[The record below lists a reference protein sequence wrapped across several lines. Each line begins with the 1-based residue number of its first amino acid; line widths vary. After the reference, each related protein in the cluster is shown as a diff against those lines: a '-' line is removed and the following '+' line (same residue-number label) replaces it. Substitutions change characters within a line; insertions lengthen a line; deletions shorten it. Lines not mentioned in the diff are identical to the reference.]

1 MFNNFASMLGD
12 GDTLN
17 ITITKKGDRIIVSLV
32 PKLAQTKEDIQKKI
46 APLVLSGT
54 PDELDNGFIDAI
66 TGPVLKAAGII
77 SNAKEFEKAA
87 EKAVTNS
94 KTTSKSSSDSN
105 KKAEEDR
112 KAKYNEAIKSAD
124 EFEKAGK
131 LREAVVALEDADKYT
146 SRNHSVIKGRIDKL
160 NKILSKPSL
169 FDSDEEE
176 QLPGEEYQYYSQNE
190 EEEE

>member
-1 MFNNFASMLGD
+1 MFQNFASMLGD

-17 ITITKKGDRIIVSLV
+17 ITITKKSDKIIVSLV
-32 PKLAQTKEDIQKKI
+32 PKLAKTKEDVQKKI

-54 PDELDNGFIDAI
+54 PDELDDGFINAI
-66 TGPVLKAAGII
+66 TSPIQKATGII

-87 EKAVTNS
+87 EKAVSNS
-94 KTTSKSSSDSN
+94 KPAAKPSSDP
-105 KKAEEDR
+105 KKKEEEDR

-124 EFEKAGK
+124 EYEKAGK
-131 LREAVVALEDADKYT
+131 LREAVSALEDADKHA
-146 SRNHSVIKGRIDKL
+146 SGNHSAIKGRIDKL

-169 FDSDEEE
+169 FGTDEEE
-176 QLPGEEYQYYSQNE
+176 PLPTEEEPEYSLNE

>member
-32 PKLAQTKEDIQKKI
+32 PKLAQTKEDVQKKI

-131 LREAVVALEDADKYT
+131 LREAVVALDDADKYA
-146 SRNHSVIKGRIDKL
+146 SGNHSVIKGRIDKL